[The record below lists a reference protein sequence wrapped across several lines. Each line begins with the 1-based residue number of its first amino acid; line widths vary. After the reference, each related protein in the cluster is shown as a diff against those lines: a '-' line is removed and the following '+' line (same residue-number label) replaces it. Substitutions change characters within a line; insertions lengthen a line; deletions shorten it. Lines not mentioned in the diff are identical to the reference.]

1 MLLPQKKWVHWIR
14 TRWEKITISKIHIL
28 KKNRKA
34 EKHNFFTWESYSKAS
49 GISSHIL
56 SKYHNGFHVAHRET
70 TKPIPINNKHKRY
83 QTFAQVKS
91 YSNQRT
97 SQMSVFLGR
106 FIWSQSILET
116 RNVNDVSI
124 HVWFFDSRIKV
135 LKKIQ
140 CKKRTILNVQSL
152 L

>member
-1 MLLPQKKWVHWIR
+1 MLLPQNNWADWIR

-28 KKNRKA
+28 KKYRKA
-34 EKHNFFTWESYSKAS
+34 EKHNFVTSENYSKAS
-49 GISSHIL
+49 GINSHIL
-56 SKYHNGFHVAHRET
+56 SKYHIDFHVAYRKT

>member
-1 MLLPQKKWVHWIR
+1 M
-14 TRWEKITISKIHIL
+14 
-28 KKNRKA
+28 
-34 EKHNFFTWESYSKAS
+34 
-49 GISSHIL
+49 L
-56 SKYHNGFHVAHRET
+56 SKYHIGFRVAHSKT

-97 SQMSVFLGR
+97 SQMSGFLGR

-135 LKKIQ
+135 LKKVQ
-140 CKKRTILNVQSL
+140 CKKRTILNVQSFL
-152 L
+152 